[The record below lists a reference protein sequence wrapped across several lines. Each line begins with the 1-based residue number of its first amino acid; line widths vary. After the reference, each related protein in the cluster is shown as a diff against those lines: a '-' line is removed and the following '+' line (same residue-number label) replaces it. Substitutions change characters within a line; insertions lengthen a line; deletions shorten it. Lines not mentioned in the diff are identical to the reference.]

1 MTRVVLPSL
10 PLLLLLSASSPV
22 SALEGIEVSAGPMI
36 SNLSPLDSSYE
47 DRFLTPGTSA
57 GISLD
62 VDAPGLLDFRISGE
76 YFWKNSSPTGWD
88 GEISAWLVSVMPLVE
103 YELLRSFHVF
113 AGAGG
118 TYISGR
124 YSGTDDFGEYV
135 EVEGTSAGFTMAF
148 GAEVILAGP
157 LSGRL
162 EYRRSFADFKTD
174 NAVID
179 GNESSVYPAA
189 EADLG
194 SSQFCITFPVSLF
207 GGRESIF

>member
-1 MTRVVLPSL
+1 MTAVVRSF
-10 PLLLLLSASSPV
+10 PLLLLLAVSTVV
-22 SALEGIEVSAGPMI
+22 SAVDGIEVSAGPMI
-36 SNLSPLDSSYE
+36 SNLSPLDTSYE

-57 GISLD
+57 GLALD
-62 VDAPGLLDFRISGE
+62 VDAPGILDFRICGE
-76 YFWKNSSPTGWD
+76 YFWKDSSPTGWD
-88 GEISAWLVSVMPLVE
+88 GEISAWLISVMPLVE

-118 TYISGR
+118 TYISGS
-124 YSGTDDFGEYV
+124 YNGTDDFGEYV
-135 EVEGTSAGFTMAF
+135 EVEGTSAGFTLAF

-174 NAVID
+174 NAIID

-207 GGRESIF
+207 GGQESLF

>member
-1 MTRVVLPSL
+1 MMAGRTL
-10 PLLLLLSASSPV
+10 PLVLLFLSLAVSS
-22 SALEGIEVSAGPMI
+22 AGAGEIEISAGPMI
-36 SNLSPLDSSYE
+36 SNLAPVDTAYE

-57 GISLD
+57 GLAVD
-62 VDAPGLLDFRISGE
+62 VDAPGILDFRITGE

-88 GEISAWLVSVMPLVE
+88 GEVSAYLVSVMPLVE
-103 YELLRSFHVF
+103 HQLFPRFNVF

-118 TYISGR
+118 VYISGQ

-135 EVEGTSAGFTMAF
+135 EVEGNSAGFILS
-148 GAEVILAGP
+148 GGIEVTLAGP
-157 LSGRL
+157 VAGRL

-179 GNESSVYPAA
+179 GREASVFPAA

-207 GGRESIF
+207 GGQESIF